1 MSLWLLAAVAACG
14 EKKPPPPAKPVV
26 GAITLKGQP
35 VAITTT
41 LPGRITAFRVAD
53 VRPQVSGV
61 IQKRLFVEGQQ
72 VQPDQQLYQ
81 IDPAPYIASLATA
94 QATVAHAEA
103 ELASAKATYDRYLPL
118 VQAQAVSRQ
127 DFDTATASLRQAEAD
142 VASGQASVKTAAIN
156 MAYTRVAS
164 PIGGHT
170 GRSSVTEGA
179 LVTANQTDSL
189 VTVTQLDPIYVD
201 VTQPSAILSRF
212 RRELASGQMVSAGA
226 NAVRVTLV
234 LEDGSHYEQPGKLQF
249 SEVTV
254 DQGTGSVTLRAIF
267 ANDREMLL
275 PGMFVQEI
283 IEEGVR
289 QNGLLVPQRGVTHDA
304 KGQAVAFVV
313 GTDGK
318 VAQRKI
324 KTEQAIGNDWLV
336 SDGLTAGDQV
346 ILDGM
351 QKVKPGADVSVTEA
365 KAEIGDERPKGG
377 ASVPDSK
384 P

>member
-1 MSLWLLAAVAACG
+1 
-14 EKKPPPPAKPVV
+14 
-26 GAITLKGQP
+26 
-35 VAITTT
+35 
-41 LPGRITAFRVAD
+41 
-53 VRPQVSGV
+53 
-61 IQKRLFVEGQQ
+61 
-72 VQPDQQLYQ
+72 
-81 IDPAPYIASLATA
+81 
-94 QATVAHAEA
+94 
-103 ELASAKATYDRYLPL
+103 
-118 VQAQAVSRQ
+118 
-127 DFDTATASLRQAEAD
+127 
-142 VASGQASVKTAAIN
+142 
-156 MAYTRVAS
+156 
-164 PIGGHT
+164 
-170 GRSSVTEGA
+170 
-179 LVTANQTDSL
+179 
-189 VTVTQLDPIYVD
+189 
-201 VTQPSAILSRF
+201 
-212 RRELASGQMVSAGA
+212 
-226 NAVRVTLV
+226 
-234 LEDGSHYEQPGKLQF
+234 
-249 SEVTV
+249 
-254 DQGTGSVTLRAIF
+254 
-267 ANDREMLL
+267 
-275 PGMFVQEI
+275 MFVQEI